1 MAETPFERQAEPADY
16 SSEAS
21 AKSKKRKISIHA
33 WYPSNPQWENDDD
46 DDCPYVDLD
55 TDEYVGSSSTT
66 WDHWSQIGTRET
78 YRHDDDAEASS
89 NTTTVLADGS
99 R

>member
-1 MAETPFERQAEPADY
+1 VRHLPSRK
-16 SSEAS
+16 S
-21 AKSKKRKISIHA
+21 ARSPIHA
-33 WYPSNPQWENDDD
+33 WHPSNLQWENDDDDDDDD

-66 WDHWSQIGTRET
+66 WDHWSQTGTRET